1 VREAALND
9 PPVTLVVDGWEVT
22 APAGRS
28 IIEAVWAA
36 GHTLVEHVGCLG
48 QGVCGSCRAMVRRDG
63 SPEVRFVLACETLA
77 EPGMLVSFVHA
88 LAPRRERPYQ
98 ISQFQDLWSVG
109 AQVRSTFP
117 EAAHCRH
124 CGGCDAVCPRG
135 LAVQAGVGAVVG
147 GQLHTAGAIFEAC
160 IMCNLCTAACP
171 EQITPNHVGLFARRL
186 AATLVSRPA
195 NLLRRLEQLERGEL
209 RIDLAVLQGLEE
221 GAND

>member
-1 VREAALND
+1 MSDA
-9 PPVTLVVDGWEVT
+9 PVTLVVDGRVVT

-28 IIEAVWAA
+28 IVEAVWAA

-77 EPGMLVSFVHA
+77 EPGMQVSFVHT

-98 ISQFQDLWSVG
+98 IGQFQDLWCVG
-109 AQVRSTFP
+109 AQVRATFP

-124 CGGCDAVCPRG
+124 CGGCDAACPRG
-135 LAVQAGVGAVVG
+135 LAVEQGVGAVVAG
-147 GQLHTAGAIFEAC
+147 RLHEASAIFAAC

-186 AATLVSRPA
+186 TATLVSRPA

-209 RIDLAVLQGLEE
+209 RLVIDAPQREEE
-221 GAND
+221 GAHG

>member
-1 VREAALND
+1 VREAPLSD
-9 PPVTLVVDGWEVT
+9 TPVTLVVDGRTVT
-22 APAGRS
+22 APPGRS

-63 SPEVRFVLACETLA
+63 SPELRFVLACETLA

-98 ISQFQDLWSVG
+98 IGRFHDLWGVG
-109 AQVRSTFP
+109 AQVRATFP

-135 LAVQAGVGAVVG
+135 LSVQAGVGAVVG
-147 GQLHTAGAIFEAC
+147 GQLHAAGAIFEAC

-209 RIDLAVLQGLEE
+209 RVVIDGSHAKE
-221 GAND
+221 GAHG

>member
-1 VREAALND
+1 MTDALL
-9 PPVTLVVDGWEVT
+9 TLVVDGHTVT

-28 IIEAVWAA
+28 IIEAVWAS

-48 QGVCGSCRAMVRRDG
+48 QGVCGSCRAMLRRDG

-77 EPGMLVSFVHA
+77 EPGMRVSFVRA
-88 LAPRRERPYQ
+88 LAPRPERPYQ
-98 ISQFQDLWSVG
+98 IGQFRDLWGLG
-109 AQVRSTFP
+109 AQVRAAFP

-135 LAVQAGVGAVVG
+135 LPVQAGVAAVVG
-147 GQLHTAGAIFEAC
+147 GRLHEASASFEAC

-171 EQITPNHVGLFARRL
+171 EQITPNHLGLFARRL

-195 NLLRRLEQLERGEL
+195 NLLRRLEQLERGDL
-209 RIDLAVLQGLEE
+209 RVEIGAPREGE
-221 GAND
+221 GAHG